1 LGLTPRMRGWL
12 DGCGSNVEESPDSKK
27 HGAG

>member
-1 LGLTPRMRGWL
+1 MRGWL